1 MVQQNNTSKAVEY
14 KGKVAELVKGML
26 DIPHGGQIIMD
37 GRTFQGIKGE
47 LSTLATMTS
56 AHPDYDAIDRQC
68 RCAAISFHAQ
78 ALNWP

>member
-1 MVQQNNTSKAVEY
+1 MCCVVLQQNLTSKAVEY

-47 LSTLATMTS
+47 LITLAATIP
-56 AHPDYDAIDRQC
+56 AHPDYDIIDRQC
-68 RCAAISFHAQ
+68 R
-78 ALNWP
+78 